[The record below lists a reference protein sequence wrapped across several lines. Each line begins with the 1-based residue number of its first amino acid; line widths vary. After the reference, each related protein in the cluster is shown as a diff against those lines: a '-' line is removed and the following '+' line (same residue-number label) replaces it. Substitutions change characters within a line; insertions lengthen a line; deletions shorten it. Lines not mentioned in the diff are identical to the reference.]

1 MINLICYL
9 CHEIDTKFIR
19 SVSQKECDFAG
30 EYRLKRVFS
39 TKQKSKM
46 NLNLM
51 DLLQGQLPDDMVD
64 QLSSQL
70 GADRQQT
77 ASAATGIMGTL
88 VSALA
93 RNASTEQGAAALSNA
108 LDRDHDGSIL
118 SNLAGLLGGQA
129 PAQDN
134 RALNGAGIL
143 NHILGDRQSGA
154 VDMISQMSGLNS
166 GQTGNLMQMLAPVVM
181 GMLGQSKRQQGLDV
195 AGLAGLLT
203 NVAGSK
209 QAQSNPAMSMVSR
222 LLDRDGDGS
231 AMDDIARIGMNVLGN
246 LFKK

>member
-1 MINLICYL
+1 MNWRQSSFVRQTEKNVTLPAGIVSNLFF
-9 CHEIDTKFIR
+9 HQT
-19 SVSQKECDFAG
+19 
-30 EYRLKRVFS
+30 
-39 TKQKSKM
+39 KSKM

-51 DLLQGQLPDDMVD
+51 DLLQGQLPNEMVD

-77 ASAATGIMGTL
+77 AMAATGIMGTL

-93 RNASTEQGAAALSNA
+93 RNAATPQGAAALSNA

-118 SNLAGLLGGQA
+118 NNLAGLLGGQV
-129 PAQDN
+129 PVQDN

-143 NHILGDRQSGA
+143 NHILGERQSGA

-166 GQTGNLMQMLAPVVM
+166 NQTGNLMQMLAPVVM

-203 NVAGSK
+203 NVASSK
-209 QAQSNPAMSMVSR
+209 QAQSNPAMSMVTR

-231 AMDDIARIGMNVLGN
+231 AVDDIARIGMNVLGN
-246 LFKK
+246 LFKKK

>member
-1 MINLICYL
+1 M
-9 CHEIDTKFIR
+9 D
-19 SVSQKECDFAG
+19 
-30 EYRLKRVFS
+30 
-39 TKQKSKM
+39 
-46 NLNLM
+46 LNLM
-51 DLLQGQLPDDMVD
+51 DLLQGQLPDNMVD

-93 RNASTEQGAAALSNA
+93 RNAATPQGAAALSNA

-118 SNLAGLLGGQA
+118 SNLAGLLGGQT

-143 NHILGDRQSGA
+143 NHILGDRQNGA

-203 NVAGSK
+203 NVASSK
-209 QAQSNPAMSMVSR
+209 QAQSNPAMSMVTR